1 MANNRNNLFAVASAW
16 LKGKSQTF
24 LRTILLVLFV
34 VFMVSPEIAAKQ
46 DNSISGGKN
55 KKGNKISFSFTTCLG
70 WDSMVVWNTGQW
82 LSKGNP
88 LSNGFSLKC
97 ILFISVRERA
107 VSSESC
113 NLIGFGSGQNF
124 LSLTTVMVTAAKT
137 TEWNLKN
144 NVPSVELWAFFYLR
158 LKDANFLPTHN
169 SYVCCKWKV

>member
-1 MANNRNNLFAVASAW
+1 MA
-16 LKGKSQTF
+16 KGKSQTF

-124 LSLTTVMVTAAKT
+124 LSLTTVMVTARKPLNETWKT
-137 TEWNLKN
+137 TYLGWTR
-144 NVPSVELWAFFYLR
+144 AFFYLR